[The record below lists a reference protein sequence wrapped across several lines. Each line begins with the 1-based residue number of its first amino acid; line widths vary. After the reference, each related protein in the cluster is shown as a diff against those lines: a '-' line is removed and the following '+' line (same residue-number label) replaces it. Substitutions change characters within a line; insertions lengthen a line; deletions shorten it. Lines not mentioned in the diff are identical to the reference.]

1 MNTPSIGLGKLY
13 TAPVDLRSA
22 RTEENMARVLNAIN
36 SATQCKVM
44 LPPSATECC
53 HLVCK
58 VSSTPKACGVVL
70 ISSTPEACKPL
81 RIPCHFFFGSSGHLL
96 EESRSRLKIR
106 GSQGCGGFSPPPGAQ
121 QSILLYVGF
130 FGFLFCARI
139 FPASFLP

>member
-96 EESRSRLKIR
+96 AASRSRLKIR
-106 GSQGCGGFSPPPGAQ
+106 GSQGCGGFNSPPRPQKNLCMIVVAF
-121 QSILLYVGF
+121 GF
-130 FGFLFCARI
+130 FF
-139 FPASFLP
+139 